1 MNYIYSFKKLKLP
14 EKLKVIIFISKI
26 YKTLQYLL
34 FIFYLNI
41 AYEQQFV
48 RNMFFEKVEKKFID
62 GTEYTVSNAAMVD
75 TWNCKEALVDIYNIL
90 DKNNMDMN
98 CGPENYTTWKKD
110 LLKLC
115 KTWDSAYM
123 KHIKTKVYDE
133 MNLIHVT
140 AMKPL

>member
-1 MNYIYSFKKLKLP
+1 
-14 EKLKVIIFISKI
+14 
-26 YKTLQYLL
+26 
-34 FIFYLNI
+34 
-41 AYEQQFV
+41 
-48 RNMFFEKVEKKFID
+48 MFFEKVEKKVID
-62 GTEYTVSNAAMVD
+62 GTEFTVSNAAMVD

-98 CGPENYTTWKKD
+98 CGPENYASWKKD

-123 KHIKTKVYDE
+123 KHIKAKVYDE

-140 AMKPL
+140 AMKPLQCLIVANGNLWRL

>member
-1 MNYIYSFKKLKLP
+1 
-14 EKLKVIIFISKI
+14 
-26 YKTLQYLL
+26 
-34 FIFYLNI
+34 
-41 AYEQQFV
+41 
-48 RNMFFEKVEKKFID
+48 
-62 GTEYTVSNAAMVD
+62 
-75 TWNCKEALVDIYNIL
+75 
-90 DKNNMDMN
+90 MDMN
-98 CGPENYTTWKKD
+98 CGPENYASWKKD

>member
-1 MNYIYSFKKLKLP
+1 MLIFKLIIKFLK
-14 EKLKVIIFISKI
+14 
-26 YKTLQYLL
+26 
-34 FIFYLNI
+34 FIFDFELFYL

-48 RNMFFEKVEKKFID
+48 RTMFFEKVEKKFID

-75 TWNCKEALVDIYNIL
+75 TWNCKEALVDIYNMVE
-90 DKNNMDMN
+90 KNNMDMN
-98 CGPENYTTWKKD
+98 CVPDNYQSWKKD